1 MHVILGNFHYFLFL
15 FYNQKSLQFFR
26 DFKKY
31 FWVVNICGRE
41 LKTVLLSAASPI
53 RTNPAHQNRIIFR
66 RMSGSCRRRSSP
78 WRRSWA
84 GDTSLTSTGVAG
96 KIWLKS
102 PWRFSRV
109 VFYLAQAYKADW
121 ILWFLFKES
130 CDTDATGTFCFH
142 YWPSI
147 LLCVRHKCSDFI
159 VDLTRFI
166 WKLKFKFNEV

>member
-1 MHVILGNFHYFLFL
+1 MHVILGNFHYF
-15 FYNQKSLQFFR
+15 FYSYFITKNHYRFSG
-26 DFKKY
+26 KY
-31 FWVVNICGRE
+31 FWILNVCGRE
-41 LKTVLLSAASPI
+41 LKKNPSFCPLLTSI

-102 PWRFSRV
+102 PWRFSRA

-121 ILWFLFKES
+121 IVWFLLKES
-130 CDTDATGTFCFH
+130 CDTDATGTFYFH
-142 YWPSI
+142 HWPSI
-147 LLCVRHKCSDFI
+147 LLCVRHKWSDFI
-159 VDLTRFI
+159 VGLIHFI
-166 WKLKFKFNEV
+166 WKHRV